1 MRSSDRVRV
10 RITPLDVLGNPDE
23 SRSVE
28 TFGQFKMEL
37 STEPQDPPQWIHGQT
52 PDGGEV
58 WLRADLFTETAPG
71 EFTTGA
77 HPWWETLSVPD
88 ASPPMIAGE
97 PTPPVSSGCDSVAH
111 DGQGTIIARC
121 DRPAGHDEISHVG
134 SHATTGDIVEWRDFQ

>member
-1 MRSSDRVRV
+1 MRSSDRVKL

-37 STEPQDPPQWIHGQT
+37 STEPQDPPRWIHGQT

-71 EFTTGA
+71 VFTTGA
-77 HPWWETLSVPD
+77 HP
-88 ASPPMIAGE
+88 M
-97 PTPPVSSGCDSVAH
+97 PTRCEATVH
-111 DGQGTIIARC
+111 DGQGTTVVRC
-121 DRPAGHDEISHVG
+121 ERKIGHRVPANGEYGHRHYGHLEDGRFIEWQDPPDPG
-134 SHATTGDIVEWRDFQ
+134 SSIFRTYQ